1 MRRDRAADAADPV
14 PSPGYCSRCHQQ
26 VPDAVLVSVVE
37 RGSGPPA
44 GIAACIAC
52 AREMAHTA
60 PQLIDPELARAL
72 RRRP

>member
-1 MRRDRAADAADPV
+1 MTARLAVA
-14 PSPGYCSRCHQQ
+14 PGYCPRCHQQ

-44 GIAACIAC
+44 GIAACVAC
-52 AREMAHTA
+52 ARTLAAQA
-60 PQLIDPELARAL
+60 PQFIDPEVARAL